1 MLKKLGADLRKIR
14 ENKKITLRDIAG
26 KTRLH
31 ISHFDKMENGDF
43 QFFDSTYIRAILRQ
57 YAKAI
62 GIDPEIILFNYELAK
77 NGKYNSGFLS
87 DYLPEAKP
95 EAKEKSQEKAD
106 KPDIFLSHEQDTKT
120 GIQNFSEDKKIPEA
134 RQIVKNDI
142 IESHDVFSM
151 PESDKD
157 YNPEISDMS
166 AFRDGFKPE
175 RRKFSTSKRVKIEG
189 EKGDFNG
196 DYYKQDG
203 LRIPYS
209 FLKSAGVVALVILM
223 LAGIYLL
230 IDIVFLQKKESK
242 SDLIRPNFDEI
253 VKENEK
259 KILGK
264 KTDEEIRDSINR
276 ETAKLDSIKKSLSDS
291 IAFSIKASGRGLII
305 VVLDSL
311 IENNILKETFKP
323 GDSLIFRA
331 KKSFWVTSKNTENF
345 KAYLNGTKLEF
356 EDQSIKAVRITK
368 KGIQKKTTRSNGNQ
382 PGKED

>member
-1 MLKKLGADLRKIR
+1 MLKKFGADLRKIR

-62 GIDPEIILFNYELAK
+62 GIDPENILFNYELAK

-87 DYLPEAKP
+87 EYLSDAKTGL
-95 EAKEKSQEKAD
+95 KEKSDD
-106 KPDIFLSHEQDTKT
+106 KSDVPDILLSHEQDTKT
-120 GIQNFSEDKKIPEA
+120 SSKGFSVEKETSETE
-134 RQIVKNDI
+134 QIIKTDS
-142 IESHDVFSM
+142 IEPHDVFSV
-151 PESDKD
+151 PESGKD
-157 YNPEISDMS
+157 NNSEISDMTT
-166 AFRDGFKPE
+166 FRDGIRPE
-175 RRKFSTSKRVKIEG
+175 KRKFSTSKRVKIEG

-196 DYYKQDG
+196 DYYKRDG
-203 LRIPYS
+203 IRIPYS

-230 IDIVFLQKKESK
+230 IDIVFLQKREVKT
-242 SDLIRPNFDEI
+242 DLIRPNFDEI

-264 KTDEEIRDSINR
+264 KTDEEIRDSIAR
-276 ETAKLDSIKKSLSDS
+276 ETAKIDSVKKSLSDS
-291 IAFSIKASGRGLII
+291 IAFSVKAYERGFIV

-311 IENNILKETFKP
+311 IEDNVVRETFKP

-331 KKSFWVTSKNTENF
+331 KKSFWVTSKNTGNF
-345 KAYLNGTKLEF
+345 KAYLNGTRLEF
-356 EDQSIKAVRITK
+356 GDQNIKAVRITK
-368 KGIQKKTTRSNGNQ
+368 KGIQKRTTQSNGNQ